1 MAITLEVIKDMEGP
15 MIPEEEAMEIKNI
28 IEEEVGHLKDKTEV
42 EDVTE
47 VQVTIGLGQ
56 VVGQAQIGIE
66 LDALNVEN
74 TIILHENV
82 QLD

>member
-1 MAITLEVIKDMEGP
+1 MEGP
-15 MIPEEEAMEIKNI
+15 TIMGEEAIEIRTI
-28 IEEEVGHLKDKTEV
+28 IEEGVGHLKDKIEV

-56 VVGQAQIGIE
+56 VLGQAQIGIE
-66 LDALNVEN
+66 SDALNVDN
-74 TIILHENV
+74 MIILHKNV